1 VSWEREYSNI
11 VSMYSNI
18 MIGQKYKLIIFF
30 VNKKMNS
37 KNYHLILSVHQAK
50 VFYKRK
56 RTGWI

>member
-1 VSWEREYSNI
+1 
-11 VSMYSNI
+11 MYSNI
-18 MIGQKYKLIIFF
+18 MIGSYYKLIIFF

-37 KNYHLILSVHQAK
+37 KNYHLILTVHQAK